1 VADAERGSAGLGERL
16 VRLGT
21 GVPVALTTLAGLLAL
36 LPVAGATLYRVVH
49 NAPGALPP
57 GVVDLATTLLPLA
70 VVGPA
75 LAVLLLAGGTDR
87 RTDRLGLAFVG
98 AFGVVSL
105 AGRTAWFP
113 ATVGVC
119 AGLLVFVAG
128 RVRSAVAGGTAGD
141 RQSTD
146 VRQIGLLGLLSAGVV
161 ASLSATAGLAP
172 ATLRPVGSGLALAG
186 VGLLPAVVS
195 TDRLDLL
202 VGTTAGLLTVA
213 VASSAPYVA
222 GAVLLVGGGVVGV
235 PLGLV
240 ALAVGGGVAA
250 TVGGLRRVLSAT
262 GGLRHVLSATVGLRR
277 VLSATGSENTA
288 TAPAS
293 DDDRDRPAVG
303 PAVVAPVL
311 LLTAGVPGTL
321 LRAVGVAV
329 AVGLLAGGGSR

>member
-16 VRLGT
+16 VRLGSA
-21 GVPVALTTLAGLLAL
+21 VPVRSRSLAGLLAL
-36 LPVAGATLYRVVH
+36 PPVAGATLYRVVH

-57 GVVDLATTLLPLA
+57 GVVDLAVALLPLA
-70 VVGPA
+70 VAGPA
-75 LAVLLLAGGTDR
+75 LATLLLAGDTDR
-87 RTDRLGLAFVG
+87 RTDRLGLVFVG
-98 AFGVVSL
+98 AFGLVSL
-105 AGRTAWFP
+105 AGGTAWFP

-119 AGLLVFVAG
+119 AGLLVLVGG
-128 RVRSAVAGGTAGD
+128 RCRAVRS
-141 RQSTD
+141 RQATD
-146 VRQIGLLGLLSAGVV
+146 VRQIGLLAVLGLLTAGVV
-161 ASLSATAGLAP
+161 VSLAATAGVAP
-172 ATLRPVGSGLALAG
+172 ATLRPAGSGLALVG
-186 VGLLPAVVS
+186 VGLLPAVVP

-202 VGTTAGLLTVA
+202 VGVAGGLLTVA

-250 TVGGLRRVLSAT
+250 SVAGLRRVL
-262 GGLRHVLSATVGLRR
+262 
-277 VLSATGSENTA
+277 ATGSESTA
-288 TAPAS
+288 TAPTS
-293 DDDRDRPAVG
+293 DDDRDRPLAG